1 MQPKRL
7 SRLGGAFLVMTSVAI
22 VAQAPA
28 QTLAEAVETRT
39 AANGEG
45 QSSQSR
51 VDKLSDETDAI
62 TSEYRSTL
70 KQIESLLV
78 YNRQL
83 SGLIDTQ
90 VQEMASLQSQIDEI
104 EVVERGVSP
113 LMERMISSLEAFVTL
128 DVPFLEE
135 ERSNRVEGL
144 RELMIRADVT
154 NAEKYRRIV
163 EAFQIENDY
172 GRTIE
177 AYRGMLDDGKTV
189 DFLRVGRIA
198 LVYQTLDGEETGV
211 WDPNALEWTILDD
224 SYRTPI
230 KQGLKIA
237 RKQSAPDMIHLP
249 LPAAS
254 SGGQG

>member
-1 MQPKRL
+1 MLRKGF
-7 SRLGGAFLVMTSVAI
+7 SRLGGAFLVTASVAI

-39 AANGEG
+39 QANGEG
-45 QSSQSR
+45 QSSQAE
-51 VDKLSDETDAI
+51 VDQLSDETDAI

-90 VQEMASLQSQIDEI
+90 LAEMASIQSQIDEI

-113 LMERMISSLEAFVTL
+113 LMERMISSLEAFVAL

-135 ERSNRVEGL
+135 ERARRVEGL
-144 RELMIRADVT
+144 RELMNRADVT

-177 AYRGMLDDGKTV
+177 AYRGMLIDGKTV

-211 WDPNALEWTILDD
+211 WDQNGLDWVVLDD

-237 RKQSAPDMIHLP
+237 RKQSAPDMIELP
-249 LPAAS
+249 LPAATA
-254 SGGQG
+254 GGQG

>member
-1 MQPKRL
+1 MLRNRL
-7 SRLGGAFLVMTSVAI
+7 SRLGGAAVIMTSVVI

-28 QTLAEAVETRT
+28 QTLAEAVGTRT
-39 AANGEG
+39 TANGEG
-45 QSSQSR
+45 QSSQVR
-51 VDKLSDETDAI
+51 VDQLSDETDAI
-62 TSEYRSTL
+62 TSEYRSAL

-83 SGLIDTQ
+83 TGLIRTQ
-90 VQEMASLQSQIDEI
+90 EQEMASLQSQIDDI

-113 LMERMISSLEAFVTL
+113 LMERMVSSLEAFVTL
-128 DVPFLEE
+128 DVPFLED
-135 ERSNRVEGL
+135 ERARRVDGL
-144 RELMIRADVT
+144 RDLMKRADVT

-177 AYRGMLDDGKTV
+177 AYRGTLGDGKTV

-211 WDPNALEWTILDD
+211 WDQDGLDWVILDD

-237 RKQSAPDMIHLP
+237 RKQSAPDMIELP
-249 LPAAS
+249 LPAATA
-254 SGGQG
+254 GGQG